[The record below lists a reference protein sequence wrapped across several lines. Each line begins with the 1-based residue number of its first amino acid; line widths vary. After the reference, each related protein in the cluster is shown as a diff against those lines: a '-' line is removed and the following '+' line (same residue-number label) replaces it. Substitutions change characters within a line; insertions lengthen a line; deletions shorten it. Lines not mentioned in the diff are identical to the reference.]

1 MVNAARIVQAWLI
14 SEGLGTAV
22 ATNGAWPVFV
32 YNRPDTPDAVLVVYN
47 TGADSDGTIQ
57 RTGESVLHE
66 TVQVYLRATTD
77 DPVYVKGLAIQAA
90 MDSVRGTL
98 VSYGGNTYK
107 IHSFRLVTPLTFL
120 GEEEKN
126 KRRQYFINGRLTITE
141 V

>member
-22 ATNGAWPVFV
+22 ATNGAWPVYA
-32 YNRPDTPDAVLVVYN
+32 YNRPDSPDSLLTVYN
-47 TGADSDGTIQ
+47 TGADLDGTIQ
-57 RTGESVLHE
+57 RTGVSVFHE
-66 TVQVYLRATTD
+66 TVQIYLRGLTD
-77 DPVYVKGLAIQAA
+77 DQVYQKGLDIQAK
-90 MDSVRGTL
+90 MDAVRSTL
-98 VSYGGNTYK
+98 VSWGGNTYK
-107 IHSFRLVTPLTFL
+107 IHSFRTVTPLTFL